1 MSKKLNFVTSKMEDY
16 CRDETFPTIKYPII
30 IMAIKA
36 PNKYLT
42 LNNWTWSYAN
52 DTIKYLLNAYTMKG
66 LLKLYAGAGDK
77 N

>member
-42 LNNWTWSYAN
+42 LNN
-52 DTIKYLLNAYTMKG
+52 
-66 LLKLYAGAGDK
+66 
-77 N
+77 